1 MSHTE
6 PTDHDVPSLDHLS
19 ADERSRLY
27 EAARRRDDIGRLQEL
42 SVAALRDV
50 AREEGL
56 DVPPGCSRSALLF
69 ELVKHRL
76 ADTGLG
82 WGEGVL
88 DVLAEGYG
96 FLRSPRRDF
105 EPGADDVYVS
115 TTQVRRLDLKPGQE
129 IAGPVRPPH
138 RGENFLALLHVEL
151 VDGSPVDEMRARLPF
166 DQRTPLLP
174 RRRLHLEHPGAGPA
188 PRLVDLLAPWGLG
201 QRVLIHA
208 PPGAGRTLLLTQ
220 LAQAIAAREPG
231 VHLLLALLDERP
243 EEIAEVRRQVG
254 HGRGREVVA
263 TAFDAPPARH
273 LALAEMALARAQR
286 LVEAGR
292 DVVLALDSLTAFARA
307 CNQEL
312 PHSGK
317 MLSVGLD
324 AAALLRPKKLFA
336 AARSLEEGGSLTV
349 LATVLTA
356 TGSRLDEVIAEEF
369 AGKANSEVVLDPGLA
384 SLHVEPAL
392 DVLRTG
398 TRREDCLLDA
408 GALAALRRL
417 RLELAP
423 RPPRE
428 RLEALLQLLARHPTN
443 AGLLAAPDAAAS

>member
-6 PTDHDVPSLDHLS
+6 PTDHDAPSLDHLS
-19 ADERSRLY
+19 AEERARLY
-27 EAARRRDDIGRLQEL
+27 ETARRRDDIGRLQEL
-42 SVAALRDV
+42 TAAALLDL
-50 AREEGL
+50 ARGDGL
-56 DVPPGCSRSALLF
+56 PVQPGIGRSALLF
-69 ELVKHRL
+69 ELIKHRI
-76 ADTGLG
+76 ADTGMG

-96 FLRSPRRDF
+96 FLRSARRDF

-115 TTQVRRLDLKPGQE
+115 TAQVRRLHLEPGSE

-138 RGENFLALLHVEL
+138 GGENFLALMHVEY
-151 VDGSPVDEMRARLPF
+151 VDGRPVDGLRARVPF

-174 RRRLHLEHPGAGPA
+174 RRRLHLEHRGSGPA
-188 PRLVDLLAPWGLG
+188 ARLVDLLAPWGLG

-208 PPGAGRTLLLTQ
+208 PPGACRTLLLTD
-220 LAQAIAAREPG
+220 LAQAIAARQPD
-231 VHLLLALLDERP
+231 VHLLLALVDERP
-243 EEIAEVRRQVG
+243 EEIAEVRRQLG
-254 HGRGREVVA
+254 GGGREVVA

-292 DVVLALDSLTAFARA
+292 DVVLLLDSLTAFARA
-307 CNQEL
+307 CNREL

-369 AGKANSEVVLDPGLA
+369 AGKANSEVVLDPALTA
-384 SLHVEPAL
+384 LHVEPPL
-392 DVLRTG
+392 DVLRTC

-408 GALAALRRL
+408 NALASLRRL
-417 RLELAP
+417 RLDLA
-423 RPPRE
+423 RHPPRE

-443 AGLLAAPDAAAS
+443 AGLLAGL